1 MLVSNLSNVLDIF
14 PHLRH
19 NLLLMNLYFIP
30 GAFYCFYKC
39 WHLFQQQQ
47 AIHFWI
53 LSHLKLLELLNS
65 QGQHWVM
72 FLTEKLYF
80 VFHQKKIHVNAF
92 LPNDHFIPSHLIVSF
107 FPISE
112 YNIHIF
118 FPTMQ
123 ASYVPFWALSLF
135 FFFFFL
141 NHNRW
146 YFFHPWRNEKLWK
159 LHGHLHHP
167 LIPSPC
173 LWPVW
178 PLFHALRLPGVSY
191 WTISFFPFPSLLIII
206 SSTSFQDHMHF
217 SSLFMSFSMCLVTPS
232 KSMLKLFKYLI
243 LTKITCWDG
252 VFVFSAPS
260 ETPFVPPELEI
271 FTSPEMQPTTPGN

>member
-135 FFFFFL
+135 FFFFFFWTIIDDIFSIL
-141 NHNRW
+141 EGMKSFENCMDI
-146 YFFHPWRNEKLWK
+146 FITISS
-159 LHGHLHHP
+159 HLHVCGLYDLSSMHWG
-167 LIPSPC
+167 C
-173 LWPVW
+173 LESATEQFHSF
-178 PLFHALRLPGVSY
+178 LFP
-191 WTISFFPFPSLLIII
+191 PF
-206 SSTSFQDHMHF
+206 
-217 SSLFMSFSMCLVTPS
+217 
-232 KSMLKLFKYLI
+232 
-243 LTKITCWDG
+243 
-252 VFVFSAPS
+252 
-260 ETPFVPPELEI
+260 
-271 FTSPEMQPTTPGN
+271 